1 MRLKVKDNPLL
12 GQRRTLRK
20 FALFPTVVNNICE
33 AKKYILWL
41 EFYNEKQEFCFY
53 DSIALDHPVT
63 KWVTIEKYI
72 P

>member
-12 GQRRTLRK
+12 GQQRTLTK
-20 FALFPTVVNNICE
+20 FAWFPTVVIHICE

-41 EFYNEKQEFCFY
+41 ESYNEKQKFCFY
-53 DSIALDHPVT
+53 DSIVSGHRVT